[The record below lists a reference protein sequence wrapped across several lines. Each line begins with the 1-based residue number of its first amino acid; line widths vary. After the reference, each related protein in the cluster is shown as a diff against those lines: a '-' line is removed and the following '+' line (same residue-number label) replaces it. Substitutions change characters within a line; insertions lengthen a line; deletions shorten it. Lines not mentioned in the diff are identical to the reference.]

1 MIRCLVY
8 MFLSYFVSVV
18 SASVYWVACLLEV
31 KAVSRTLTQHTN
43 IAKYC
48 AYVCFCLC
56 VCLFYLLDKW
66 AIRGGHYISVA
77 DKAAASKSVTV
88 KRDNDP
94 QRVCTVVQICVLISV
109 RFYTHLHTFP
119 YMSTY
124 LHAMA
129 MVEIQSETKN
139 GTIEWG
145 RVWLWST
152 TKIVRSCKHT
162 ILDNISF
169 KWKFGRKT
177 CQCLTNINK
186 IQSTVTMKILIQK

>member
-1 MIRCLVY
+1 MIRCLVC
-8 MFLSYFVSVV
+8 MFFVTFRWSVV

-94 QRVCTVVQICVLISV
+94 QRVCTVVQICVQHTSV
-109 RFYTHLHTFP
+109 RFYTHLHIFP
-119 YMSTY
+119 YIYTCTY
-124 LHAMA
+124 LHTMA

-139 GTIEWG
+139 GTTIEWG
-145 RVWLWST
+145 RVWGKLLDHAST
-152 TKIVRSCKHT
+152 QLLIPFLLNENENLVVKHV
-162 ILDNISF
+162 NA
-169 KWKFGRKT
+169 W
-177 CQCLTNINK
+177 Q
-186 IQSTVTMKILIQK
+186 M

>member
-1 MIRCLVY
+1 
-8 MFLSYFVSVV
+8 MFSLHFFVTFRLSVV
-18 SASVYWVACLLEV
+18 SASVNWVACLLEV
-31 KAVSRTLTQHTN
+31 KAVSRILTQHTN

-94 QRVCTVVQICVLISV
+94 QRVCTVVQICVHTSV
-109 RFYTHLHTFP
+109 RFYTHLHIFP
-119 YMSTY
+119 YIYTCTY
-124 LHAMA
+124 LHTMA

-145 RVWLWST
+145 RVWGKLLDHAST
-152 TKIVRSCKHT
+152 QLLIPFLLNENENLVVKHV
-162 ILDNISF
+162 NA
-169 KWKFGRKT
+169 W
-177 CQCLTNINK
+177 Q
-186 IQSTVTMKILIQK
+186 M